1 MKKIKMI
8 AFFTALSLCLYG
20 CNHNPSNPPTDET
33 TANITTP
40 DIGNTAVPENTDNL
54 ASSTAEISETFT
66 SSNPTAANVNGS
78 SAEGSDTDNSQS
90 DTNTELNTS
99 TTENQTE
106 KEIHTT
112 TRSIQAETEP
122 PVITTAAPIIPS
134 EPSPPTIYGTT
145 ADGVLT
151 TGNELATID
160 YSNTS
165 DGYIMAKYTGSVS
178 LIKIQ
183 ITNPAGKTQT
193 YTLNSNGKYEAFPL
207 TGSNGNYS
215 FRVLENV
222 SGTGYSLAHS
232 GSFDVQLSNSL
243 APYLRPSSYVP
254 YSYGDSAVT
263 KSSELCG
270 GAANDLEKVD
280 RVYTWL
286 VDNVVYDYDLANSK
300 IAGGYVADT
309 EKVINRK
316 KGICLD
322 YAGTMAAMLRSQNI
336 PVQVVSGHTSGST
349 TLHAW
354 VNVYITDVGWV
365 YGAIYFDGTAWHRLD
380 PTYAAS
386 SNSSNAILSYIGDG
400 NNYYAEQL
408 N

>member
-1 MKKIKMI
+1 MKKIKVI
-8 AFFTALSLCLYG
+8 AFFTALCLYLCG
-20 CNHNPSNPPTDET
+20 CNHDPSAPIVDET
-33 TANITTP
+33 TANIVTP
-40 DIGNTAVPENTDNL
+40 DSSSDTVPEETDTSEESTSEKSETL
-54 ASSTAEISETFT
+54 ASSNSDT
-66 SSNPTAANVNGS
+66 SSYSDSSISDSTSDVSQTDTKTEKITS
-78 SAEGSDTDNSQS
+78 SAETQS
-90 DTNTELNTS
+90 DTEV
-99 TTENQTE
+99 
-106 KEIHTT
+106 HT
-112 TRSIQAETEP
+112 TRSAQVETEP
-122 PVITTAAPIIPS
+122 PVVTTTAAPIVPS
-134 EPSPPTIYGTT
+134 EPSPPTIYSTT

-151 TGNELATID
+151 TGNELATVD

-165 DGYIMAKYTGSVS
+165 DGYIMAKYTGSVK

-183 ITNPAGKTQT
+183 ITNPAGTTQT
-193 YTLNSNGKYEAFPL
+193 YTLNSDGRYEAFPL

-222 SGTGYSLAHS
+222 SGNGYAMAHS
-232 GSFDVQLSNSL
+232 GSFQVQLSNAL

-280 RVYTWL
+280 RVYSWL

-336 PVQVVSGHTSGST
+336 PVQVVSGHVSGTST
-349 TLHAW
+349 PHAW
-354 VNVYITDVGWV
+354 VNVYVTDVGWV

-380 PTYAAS
+380 PTFAAS
-386 SNSSNAILSYIGDG
+386 SHSNNEILSYIGNG
-400 NNYYAEQL
+400 SNYYAEQL

>member
-1 MKKIKMI
+1 MKKIK
-8 AFFTALSLCLYG
+8 AVAVFTALCLSLCG
-20 CNHNPSNPPTDET
+20 CNFNANDPSINET
-33 TANITTP
+33 TENVTTPEYTEKITT
-40 DIGNTAVPENTDNL
+40 
-54 ASSTAEISETFT
+54 EISENTASDNNYTT
-66 SSNPTAANVNGS
+66 SIINETSGENGTSNSTGTVTSGDTQTVS
-78 SAEGSDTDNSQS
+78 SEK
-90 DTNTELNTS
+90 NTS
-99 TTENQTE
+99 ATESQ
-106 KEIHTT
+106 TT
-112 TRSIQAETEP
+112 TAVYTTQSEWVETKP
-122 PVITTAAPIIPS
+122 PIVTTTTAPIVPS
-134 EPSPPTIYGTT
+134 EPSPPTIYSTT

-151 TGNELATID
+151 TGNELATVD
-160 YSNTS
+160 YSNTA

-183 ITNPAGKTQT
+183 ITNPAGTTQT
-193 YTLNSNGKYEAFPL
+193 YTLNSNGQYEAFPL
-207 TGSNGNYS
+207 TGNNGNYS
-215 FRVLENV
+215 FRVLESV
-222 SGTGYSLAHS
+222 AGTGGYALAHS
-232 GSFDVQLSNSL
+232 GSFQVHLSNSL

-254 YSYGDSAVT
+254 FSYGDSAVT

-336 PVQVVSGHTSGST
+336 PVQVVSGHVSGSKSS
-349 TLHAW
+349 HAW

-365 YGAIYFDGTAWHRLD
+365 YGAIYFDGSEWHRMD

-386 SNSSNAILSYIGDG
+386 SHSSNEILSYIGDG